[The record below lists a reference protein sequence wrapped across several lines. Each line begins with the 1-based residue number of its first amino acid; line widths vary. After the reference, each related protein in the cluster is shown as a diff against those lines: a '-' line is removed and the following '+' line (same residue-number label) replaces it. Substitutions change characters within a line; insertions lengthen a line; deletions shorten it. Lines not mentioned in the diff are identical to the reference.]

1 MSILDDIN
9 KHGYAIRTSLEY
21 IDPRV
26 VKCLFRIAKNNKI
39 RYVDTKRWITHD
51 IKFKSKYMKSFHRN
65 YRKSTSDIKI
75 YKNFALLY
83 SEDNCP
89 RQDIHRDR
97 EFDDE
102 EINGRKAIPLTSI
115 LAVMD
120 DTRIMVRR
128 KEIVLKAGEMI
139 FFKPTTLHCGLFYEK
154 ENVRL
159 IQWTDIL

>member
-75 YKNFALLY
+75 YKNCKKSKKVIPNAAKIL
-83 SEDNCP
+83 N
-89 RQDIHRDR
+89 DI
-97 EFDDE
+97 
-102 EINGRKAIPLTSI
+102 
-115 LAVMD
+115 
-120 DTRIMVRR
+120 
-128 KEIVLKAGEMI
+128 
-139 FFKPTTLHCGLFYEK
+139 EK
-154 ENVRL
+154 EKKKK
-159 IQWTDIL
+159 